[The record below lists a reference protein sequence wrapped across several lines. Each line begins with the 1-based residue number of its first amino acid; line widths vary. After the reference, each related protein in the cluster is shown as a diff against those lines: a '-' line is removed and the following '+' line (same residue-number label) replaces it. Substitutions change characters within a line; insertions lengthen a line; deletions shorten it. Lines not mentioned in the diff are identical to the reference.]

1 NPEVISVAELL
12 RREGLRAPHS
22 APGRLRQ
29 RGPTALPFPD
39 PVEPSGV
46 SRRVAAAGSLLV
58 VGTMLGSVAL
68 HDGAFT
74 SGRDAG
80 TDAEAPLGPG
90 AVPGARAPHVP
101 TLDLATAL
109 VDMSGVLGPGRS
121 WLDPIGARP
130 FVTGADAGDG
140 TAAGG
145 SGGLGGAS
153 GSSGGVGSTPGGSGG
168 DGTGGGTTPVG
179 GDGGAG

>member
-1 NPEVISVAELL
+1 MRSPVRHPEVISVAELL

-29 RGPTALPFPD
+29 RGPTSLPFPD

-68 HDGAFT
+68 HDGAFA

-90 AVPGARAPHVP
+90 AVPGPRAPHVP

-109 VDMSGVLGPGRS
+109 VDMSGVLGPG
-121 WLDPIGARP
+121 AR
-130 FVTGADAGDG
+130 
-140 TAAGG
+140 
-145 SGGLGGAS
+145 
-153 GSSGGVGSTPGGSGG
+153 GSTRSALGRS
-168 DGTGGGTTPVG
+168 
-179 GDGGAG
+179 